1 MASIFGL
8 TILHILVNLISNY
21 SFTIVGDRLTIKLSE
36 KLDSYMKE
44 YKKEKE
50 KEKNKSSEIK
60 LDKCKALTSDNLSI
74 ILQAIGGLGFSI
86 IYSFVTNW
94 KLTLC
99 MLGFVII
106 YFFTY
111 ILSDKF
117 SICKKKKK
125 STKRC
130 CAFCCCCFCTRK
142 KVKKNNSEPETPE
155 SSNESTLEIQES
167 DKKEQEIV
175 KNSDSPKNSKSAL
188 NSIEKN
194 EKIRRRKSKKSYI
207 NREHVSIFVRSVS
220 YSVSTSIV
228 FFEQA
233 AALNFGFYLTKKE
246 NLGASNIF
254 RVYGCLNISSEIL
267 QRSYTQKPDQKEAE
281 KEAIKLESMTQIAI
295 KFDKPDFPPPP
306 PPEETQPSQPVV
318 PKKIEEKIIEEK
330 PLPEEPKQPSFEPPV
345 SKPPTPVV
353 PEKSST
359 PTISE
364 PKPPEP
370 GLEPEPELKSPSIHN
385 LTAKSISISDSS
397 ETDQSEKI
405 KRPPPDDLDNLI
417 GEPLPV
423 VIGFNN
429 MYGFKRNTPNL
440 RNKASVFAS
449 DPGANFE
456 TLKKKHGKFMDQEE
470 LLEYY
475 KHLHVHGYPYFDND
489 YINIHPGEFLRNFL
503 IFNNLK
509 I

>member
-36 KLDSYMKE
+36 KLDTYMKA

-50 KEKNKSSEIK
+50 NEKKSKEIK
-60 LDKCKALTSDNLSI
+60 IDKCKGLTSDNLSI

-86 IYSFVTNW
+86 IYSLVTNW

-99 MLGFVII
+99 MLGFLII
-106 YFFTY
+106 YFATY

-130 CAFCCCCFCTRK
+130 CTFCCCCFCTRK
-142 KVKKNNSEPETPE
+142 KINKNSSEPESPE
-155 SSNESTLEIQES
+155 PTHESTLEIQES

-175 KNSDSPKNSKSAL
+175 SNSDSPTNSNSAL
-188 NSIEKN
+188 NSKEKN
-194 EKIRRRKSKKSYI
+194 EQISRRKSKKSFI

-220 YSVSTSIV
+220 YSVSTSII

-233 AALNFGFYLTKKE
+233 AALNFGFYLAKKE

-267 QRSYTQKPDQKEAE
+267 QRTYTQKPDQKEAE
-281 KEAIKLESMTQIAI
+281 KEAVKLESMTQIVAI
-295 KFDKPDFPPPP
+295 KSDKPYFPPPP
-306 PPEETQPSQPVV
+306 PPEETRSSKPVV
-318 PKKIEEKIIEEK
+318 PKKIEPKIEPK
-330 PLPEEPKQPSFEPPV
+330 PLTPLPEEPKQPSFEPPV
-345 SKPPTPVV
+345 LKPPTPVV
-353 PEKSST
+353 PEKSIT

-364 PKPPEP
+364 PKPAEP
-370 GLEPEPELKSPSIHN
+370 GLEPEPELKSTSIDIFPSN
-385 LTAKSISISDSS
+385 SILSSSSS

-456 TLKKKHGKFMDQEE
+456 MLKKKHGKFMDQEE

-489 YINIHPGEFLRNFL
+489 YINIHPGELLRNFCY
-503 IFNNLK
+503 FS
-509 I
+509 